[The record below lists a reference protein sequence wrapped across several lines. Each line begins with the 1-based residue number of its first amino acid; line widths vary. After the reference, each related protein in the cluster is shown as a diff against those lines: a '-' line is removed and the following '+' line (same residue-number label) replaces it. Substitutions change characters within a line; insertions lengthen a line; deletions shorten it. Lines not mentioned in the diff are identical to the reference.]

1 MPKVDAPELVITVGT
16 VADIQR
22 DGIELMREHYEESA
36 SYKDLAPLEVM
47 WERFEA
53 LEARGQLLVLLVY
66 EGERLIGYSVAELA
80 VGLPSSRALTFGQS
94 AAIMVAKNRR
104 RRGLG
109 MRLMNETEM
118 RAKAWGCDLFIWHT
132 PEKGRLGA
140 LEAMLRRNHEPYGL
154 LFARRL

>member
-53 LEARGQLLVLLVY
+53 LEAAVDEVV
-66 EGERLIGYSVAELA
+66 IAEL
-80 VGLPSSRALTFGQS
+80 S
-94 AAIMVAKNRR
+94 K
-104 RRGLG
+104 
-109 MRLMNETEM
+109 
-118 RAKAWGCDLFIWHT
+118 
-132 PEKGRLGA
+132 A
-140 LEAMLRRNHEPYGL
+140 LEGFLKTA
-154 LFARRL
+154 